1 MAQRT
6 RRNELKIYLN
16 DEEKNLLDEKV
27 RNSEMVST
35 TAFIRHLIKYGFVY
49 TVDYEILRDMV
60 EQLRGMAVNINQIA
74 HKVNGTDTVY
84 RSDIENPSV
93 SQPDKRPFVVMFSR
107 QIRILPA
114 PRFGR
119 ILDIPDS
126 VQHAHG
132 AEQQLI
138 L

>member
-16 DEEKNLLDEKV
+16 DEEKMLLDEKV
-27 RNSEMVST
+27 RNSEMIST

-49 TVDYEILRDMV
+49 SVDYEILRDMV

-84 RSDIENPSV
+84 RSDIEKLQKEMDKVWHIVKSTL
-93 SQPDKRPFVVMFSR
+93 SEQPLV
-107 QIRILPA
+107 
-114 PRFGR
+114 
-119 ILDIPDS
+119 
-126 VQHAHG
+126 
-132 AEQQLI
+132 EQ
-138 L
+138 